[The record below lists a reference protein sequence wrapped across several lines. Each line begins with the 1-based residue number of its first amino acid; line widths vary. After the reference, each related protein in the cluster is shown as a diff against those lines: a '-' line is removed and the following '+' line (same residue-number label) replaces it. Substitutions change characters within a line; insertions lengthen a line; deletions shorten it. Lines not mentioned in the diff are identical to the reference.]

1 MEEVKLK
8 EYKYNTRHLNNLSR
22 SRHAL
27 SMQHNA
33 TYHRIIKFNT
43 INPLSCW
50 VGINIST
57 KNLNYPILIPR
68 ANISMLSRINSS
80 ESANIQESSIYA
92 IGYGIK
98 AYRHA

>member
-8 EYKYNTRHLNNLSR
+8 EYKYNIRHLSR

-33 TYHRIIKFNT
+33 TYQHHRIIKFNI

-57 KNLNYPILIPR
+57 KNLNYPILIQR
-68 ANISMLSRINSS
+68 TNISMLSRINSS

-92 IGYGIK
+92 IDYGIK